1 MANWVSSLPAKNP
14 ALQSAASDLRGALKR
29 NALSSGLIGS
39 CRRSGFI
46 CSLFYESPNPP
57 SISRGSLVH
66 TGSIYRWERGRNV
79 FELGLDGPVI
89 RRRILNGSWSGHN
102 SQAQDVHLNESPRN
116 GFIFT
121 RVLVYVVMHLIRTL
135 CGMGTSIV
143 RSKGLLVFFAQQWR
157 SSVMTK
163 MMRLIPMIVSF
174 KGPGLSCLVPC
185 GASLGT
191 GTPRMIWQ
199 CQSLQGPMNLT
210 HWQW

>member
-1 MANWVSSLPAKNP
+1 M
-14 ALQSAASDLRGALKR
+14 
-29 NALSSGLIGS
+29 SSGLIGS

-46 CSLFYESPNPP
+46 CSLFYWSPNPP

-121 RVLVYVVMHLIRTL
+121 RVLVYVVMYLIRTL